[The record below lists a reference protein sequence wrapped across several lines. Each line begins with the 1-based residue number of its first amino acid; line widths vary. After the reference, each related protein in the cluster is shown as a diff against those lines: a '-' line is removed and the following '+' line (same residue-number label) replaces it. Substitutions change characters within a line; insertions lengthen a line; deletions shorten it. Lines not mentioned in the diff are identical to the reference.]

1 MGNNKFKSEVCPVV
15 KEFLN
20 KKQGYKMKKSIS
32 IYDLKRGMKVKNVV
46 TGDTGVVSQ
55 VKEVGN
61 EWLEAFVVWDH
72 TDGLEQ
78 VLKYNSPNIQI
89 EGLSD
94 K

>member
-1 MGNNKFKSEVCPVV
+1 MSCYKTIITNETGV
-15 KEFLN
+15 
-20 KKQGYKMKKSIS
+20 KMKKPIS

-46 TGDTGVVSQ
+46 TGDTGKISQ

-61 EWLEAFVVWDH
+61 EWLEAFVIWDH

-89 EGLSD
+89 EGLND